1 MDARISAS
9 AAAFDAIA
17 SRYDDHVLGRGESAD
32 RDDARSACSAP
43 SIAISP
49 RPASC
54 WRSGAARAKTRCRWS
69 SAAIASSPA
78 IRPRHDRDGAGEA
91 GGGRADRR
99 RRIPAAVRWRT
110 SPTPGRRAGGPSTA
124 CSRTSRRS
132 TARCRWRRCGCCSSG
147 RCAGAG
153 ASWRSS
159 SPASARWRWPC
170 SWRGRSR
177 GARCAG
183 FAAPPSPTWRDSASR
198 CGTTAPATST
208 ARSAP
213 GFRRIETRS
222 LGLFLPPLGFGNAFA
237 RVPGLLPALAA
248 IEDRI
253 AGLPGLRRMGDHV
266 LLVYE
271 RA

>member
-17 SRYDDHVLGRGESAD
+17 SRYDDMF
-32 RDDARSACSAP
+32 
-43 SIAISP
+43 
-49 RPASC
+49 
-54 WRSGAARAKTRCRWS
+54 SGAANPLIAMMRARVFRAVDRHFSAPGQLLEIGCGTGEDALSLVERGHRVVACDPAPAMIATARAKL
-69 SAAIASSPA
+69 AAA
-78 IRPRHDRDGAGEA
+78 
-91 GGGRADRR
+91 GRADAVEFLLGPVED
-99 RRIPAAVRWRT
+99 IAA
-110 SPTPGRRAGGPSTA
+110 PGRRAGGPSTA
-124 CSRTSRRS
+124 CSPTSRRS

-170 SWRGRSR
+170 SWRGPSR
-177 GARCAG
+177 GARCAA
-183 FAAPPSPTWRDSASR
+183 FAAPPSPTSRDSASR
-198 CGTTAPATST
+198 CGTTAPPTST
-208 ARSAP
+208 ARSGA

-222 LGLFLPPLGFGNAFA
+222 LGLFLPPLGFGHAFA

-248 IEDRI
+248 IEDRT

-271 RA
+271 RS